1 VIMRY
6 GNSRASAKTE
16 MRALTPQ
23 NNKTPSDGLDRAGG
37 VKHKA
42 ESYCNVINN
51 DFPVVAQA

>member
-1 VIMRY
+1 MRY